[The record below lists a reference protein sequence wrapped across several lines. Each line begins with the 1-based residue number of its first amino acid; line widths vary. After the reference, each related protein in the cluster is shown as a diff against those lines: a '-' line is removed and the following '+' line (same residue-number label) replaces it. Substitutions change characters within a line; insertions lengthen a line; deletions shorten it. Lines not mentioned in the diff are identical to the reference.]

1 MLSSSLSRHVTR
13 ALFLKQHILYQEVYF
28 SILIHFFLFTAVRF
42 GRVPKREKARIMAA
56 MQNVQHKT
64 LEKTILLD
72 LEDEIQVTSII
83 IEAYKNTCEY
93 TVENIYRL
101 RVRAVE
107 QPRHSYDP
115 DFSVSFRCQN
125 RK

>member
-1 MLSSSLSRHVTR
+1 
-13 ALFLKQHILYQEVYF
+13 
-28 SILIHFFLFTAVRF
+28 
-42 GRVPKREKARIMAA
+42 MAA